1 MSRGEIRYFCQTPLA
16 ALLPPVIA
24 ADAGLR
30 AAAQACETQIKRG
43 HAAIPDLLFFARLS
57 EDSGFNSPVAM
68 LLPLMRLAACAGG
81 LQPLSDEL
89 LDLLAWQLHVEGY
102 DLAQDRQ
109 AKVQI
114 IQESLYLH
122 RKKGT
127 PWSLRRALELLMQRD
142 VQIPEWFSYGGE
154 PYYFRVRF
162 DVSLLGFYPEQ
173 WRPLL
178 SAIYEWKNV
187 RSWLEGIWTYGITN
201 MTHVFAAASRSLT
214 QVRNRLWF
222 PPPDIPATERQI
234 AIGCRAFTKTRI
246 PFRVPKIEPAQRLI
260 ASGIAAFTRS
270 RIAA

>member
-1 MSRGEIRYFCQTPLA
+1 MRIGDSKFMNLLA
-16 ALLPPVIA
+16 NSLGDDQGMANIANSLDPALLQS
-24 ADAGLR
+24 D
-30 AAAQACETQIKRG
+30 CF
-43 HAAIPDLLFFARLS
+43 IPNLLLLARLS

-68 LLPLMRLAACAGG
+68 LPPLMRLAACAGG
-81 LQPLSDEL
+81 LKPLSDEL

-109 AKVQI
+109 ARVQV

-142 VQIPEWFSYGGE
+142 VQIPEWFQYGGD

-162 DVSLLGFYPEQ
+162 DISLLGFYPEQ

-187 RSWLEGIWTYGITN
+187 RSWLEGIWTYGITH
-201 MTHVFAAASRSLT
+201 MAHVFACASRSLT
-214 QVRNRLWF
+214 SVRNRLWF
-222 PPPDIPATERQI
+222 PPPEIPVTEKII
-234 AIGCRAFTKTRI
+234 AIGGRALTKTRI
-246 PFRVPKIEPAQRLI
+246 PFRLPKLAAKPRLI
-260 ASGIAAFTRS
+260 AGGISAFTSS
-270 RIAA
+270 RIVA

>member
-1 MSRGEIRYFCQTPLA
+1 MKFFCETHLRQLLA
-16 ALLPPVIA
+16 PSIA
-24 ADAGLR
+24 GDDGIEAFAC
-30 AAAQACETQIKRG
+30 ACERQIKITQR
-43 HAAIPDLLFFARLS
+43 AIPDLLLLARLA

-68 LLPLMRLAACAGG
+68 LPPLMRLADCAGG

-109 AKVQI
+109 AKVQV

-142 VQIPEWFSYGGE
+142 VQIPEWFTYGGD

-162 DVSLLGFYPEQ
+162 DVSLLGFFPEQ

-178 SAIYEWKNV
+178 NAIYEWKNV

-201 MTHVFAAASRSLT
+201 LTHAFAAASRTLT
-214 QVRNRLWF
+214 SSKTRLFF
-222 PPPDIPATERQI
+222 PPPEIPVTSRTI
-234 AIGCRAFTKTRI
+234 AVGGRTFTHTRI
-246 PFRVPKIEPAQRLI
+246 MFCLPEIRPESRLI
-260 ASGIAAFTRS
+260 ATGIASFTQAQ
-270 RIAA
+270 IAV